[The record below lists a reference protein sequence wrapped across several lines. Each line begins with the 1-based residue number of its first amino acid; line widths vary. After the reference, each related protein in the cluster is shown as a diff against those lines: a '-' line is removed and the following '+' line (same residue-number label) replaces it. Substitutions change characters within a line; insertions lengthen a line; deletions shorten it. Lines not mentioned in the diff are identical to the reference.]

1 MGQLLEWKV
10 SRELAATNRQKVEND
25 KTSNRKI
32 DIKTQVFCQFPSSTR
47 PQGPYSFSWIPATCA
62 RNAVGPLGDNLIR
75 ELTGQSD
82 PECKLSVMVST
93 HFLRFPVAFCS
104 DSRLLLVAS
113 CRQWGMPWAVMG
125 LESISR
131 LHVCSVSTL
140 SRLVAPSCRSAF
152 HSCTLHP

>member
-1 MGQLLEWKV
+1 MI
-10 SRELAATNRQKVEND
+10 SRAKCV
-25 KTSNRKI
+25 
-32 DIKTQVFCQFPSSTR
+32 
-47 PQGPYSFSWIPATCA
+47 SWISITRA
-62 RNAVGPLGDNLIR
+62 RNAMDPLGDNLIR

-82 PECKLSVMVST
+82 PECKLSVMVATPFSEISHGFSRGLLASVGGKLQARQVLGCT
-93 HFLRFPVAFCS
+93 RVLKFPMVFLE
-104 DSRLLLVAS
+104 DSWLLLMAS
-113 CRQWGMPWAVMG
+113 CKQGKPWVVID